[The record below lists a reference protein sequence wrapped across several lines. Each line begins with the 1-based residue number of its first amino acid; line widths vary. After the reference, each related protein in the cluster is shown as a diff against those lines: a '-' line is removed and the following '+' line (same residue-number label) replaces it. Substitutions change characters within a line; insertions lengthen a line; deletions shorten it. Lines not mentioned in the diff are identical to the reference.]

1 MVLDMQSWIIYSI
14 ICLLLW
20 GLWGFVL
27 KIASRGSEWVIV
39 YYLST
44 IASFILSTII
54 FILNKGYS
62 RLNTD
67 FNILAL
73 IAGLLGSLG
82 YLFFVNALREGEASI
97 VIPLTS
103 IYPAITVILAVL
115 LLGEKISIH
124 QVIGVI
130 LALAGIVLLSM

>member
-1 MVLDMQSWIIYSI
+1 
-14 ICLLLW
+14 
-20 GLWGFVL
+20 
-27 KIASRGSEWVIV
+27 VIV

-67 FNILAL
+67 FIILAL
-73 IAGLLGSLG
+73 IAGLLGGLG

-103 IYPAITVILAVL
+103 LYPAVTVY
-115 LLGEKISIH
+115 
-124 QVIGVI
+124 
-130 LALAGIVLLSM
+130 